1 MFHRHA
7 WNLRTTGGEFAL
19 ILVNREKVI
28 VRVISPRAMTLDHS
42 RHWLASAMSGSSQKL
57 FSDLRVPNQAATRST
72 SVR

>member
-57 FSDLRVPNQAATRST
+57 FSDLRVPNQAATRSI